1 MNLTKIGFNVAIAAA
16 TVAGVGMAVSPAQA
30 ISLGS
35 SVFFDFGGEVA
46 SFSSDGFILKD
57 NQVRVSD
64 ATLSL
69 APYDETQAY
78 FANFSLAA
86 LTGNPYKL
94 FTLSK
99 TGQDNIDFFATS
111 ASLVEFDPGDEFEAI
126 INGYFNDGTS
136 GVGSAGVFK
145 LRKGIGGDAEF
156 EAIPTP
162 ALLPGLIGMGV
173 AVLRK
178 RKKDASEAAEA

>member
-1 MNLTKIGFNVAIAAA
+1 MNLTKIGLNVAITVA
-16 TVAGVGMAVSPAQA
+16 TVAGMGMAVSPVEA

-35 SVFFDFGGEVA
+35 TVRFNLDNEVKT
-46 SFSSDGFILKD
+46 FSGDGFELID
-57 NQVRVSD
+57 NQVTVTD
-64 ATLSL
+64 ATGSL
-69 APYDETQAY
+69 ALYDDTQAF

-86 LTGNPYKL
+86 LTGDPYKL

-99 TGQDNIDFFATS
+99 TGQSNIDFFATS
-111 ASLVEFDPGDEFEAI
+111 AIRTDFEADDEFEALI
-126 INGYFNDGTS
+126 KGYFNDGTS
-136 GVGSAGVFK
+136 GVGSAGVFT

-162 ALLPGLIGMGV
+162 ALLPGLIGMGL

-178 RKKDASEAAEA
+178 RKRDAAEEAEA